1 MRADHWR
8 FYRNRIGWAA
18 LAATLAT
25 SAALADGTRA
35 PALNPHAQADAY
47 RDSADAIPADVMAK
61 GAAVYQQ
68 ICSACHEAGVNRAPQ
83 RYIVAQLP
91 AESVYHALTAG
102 VMQPMA
108 ASLDDS
114 QKRAVAQY
122 ITKRAFGASNGPPV
136 KMCAAGQ
143 SRFDYT
149 QTPAF
154 TGWGLDPANTHAI
167 SDEAAGITRA
177 NVGQLKLKWAI
188 GFPNALRARS
198 QPGIAGGAFYVG
210 SHDGTVYALDAA
222 TGCARFTFHAAAEV
236 RTAIVI
242 SPWAKGDTG
251 AHPLAYFGDLIG
263 NAYAIDAVSGKEVWR
278 IHADDNPTT
287 TLTAAPALHD
297 GVLYI
302 PTSSLEEG
310 SAGAPGYPCCTFRG
324 SLLAV
329 NAKSGDEIW
338 RTYFVDPSQPLG
350 KNAGGGQQYGPAGV
364 AIWNTP
370 AIDPVRGAIY
380 LDTGDSYTSP
390 AVPLSDSILALD
402 LKTGKIRWTYKARTA
417 DAWNGGCV
425 EIDKSNCPVENGP
438 DFDFGAGVVLARGSD
453 GRDVL
458 MAGQKSGEAYGLD
471 PDTGKLIWHTR
482 VGRGGVVGGIHFG
495 MAASNG
501 LLYVPV
507 SDVPDGKPY
516 PTPANPGVFALNI
529 KTGAFVWR
537 APDVVDTCHGRALCH
552 LGYSAAISAS
562 GQLVAAGGNDGHV
575 RLYDAATGKV
585 VWDADTGGDVITVN
599 GTKAHGGSMSGGAAP
614 IFWHGSLLVNAGYGF
629 AGKMPGNV
637 MLVYAVE

>member
-1 MRADHWR
+1 MGGDKRR
-8 FYRNRIGWAA
+8 FYRKSIGWVV
-18 LAATLAT
+18 LGLTLGT
-25 SAALADGTRA
+25 SAALADG
-35 PALNPHAQADAY
+35 PVLNPHAQADAY
-47 RDSADAIPADVMAK
+47 RDATDAIAPDVMAK
-61 GAAVYQQ
+61 GATVYQQ
-68 ICSACHEAGVNRAPQ
+68 ICSACHESGVNRAPQ
-83 RYIVAQLP
+83 RYIIAQLP
-91 AESVYHALTAG
+91 AESIYHALTAG

-108 ASLDDS
+108 APLDDS

-122 ITKRAFGASNGPPV
+122 ITKRAFGSGNTPAV
-136 KMCAAGQ
+136 KMCKAGQ
-143 SRFDYT
+143 SRFDYG

-154 TGWGLDPANTHAI
+154 AGWGLDAANTHAM
-167 SDEAAGITRA
+167 SDATAGITRA
-177 NVGQLKLKWAI
+177 NVGRLKLKWAI

-242 SPWAKGDTG
+242 APWAKGHAG

-263 NAYAIDAVSGKEVWR
+263 NAYAIDAVTGRQVWR
-278 IHADDNPTT
+278 IRADDHPTT
-287 TLTAAPALHD
+287 TLTAAPALHN

-310 SAGAPGYPCCTFRG
+310 SAGTPGYPCCTFRG

-329 NAKSGDEIW
+329 NARTGGQIW
-338 RTYFVDPSQPLG
+338 RTWFVEPPRPLD
-350 KNAGGGQQYGPAGV
+350 KNTGGGPQFGPAGV

-370 AIDPVRGAIY
+370 AIDAKRGQIY

-390 AVPLSDSILALD
+390 AAPLSDSILALD
-402 LKTGKIRWTYKARTA
+402 LKTGKIRWSYKALGK
-417 DAWNGGCV
+417 DAWNGGCS
-425 EIDKSNCPVENGP
+425 EIDKSNCPAEDGP
-438 DFDFGAGVVLARGSD
+438 DFDFGAGVVLARGPD
-453 GRDVL
+453 GRDMV
-458 MAGQKSGEAYGLD
+458 MAGQKSGMAYGLN
-471 PDTGKLIWHTR
+471 PNTGKLIWQTR

-495 MAASNG
+495 MAAANG
-501 LLYVPV
+501 LLFVPV

-516 PTPANPGVFALNI
+516 QTPANPGVFALNI
-529 KTGAFVWR
+529 QTGAFAWK
-537 APDVVDTCHGRALCH
+537 APDTQDTCHERPLCH
-552 LGYSAAISAS
+552 PGYSAAISAT

-575 RLYDAATGKV
+575 RLYDAANGKV
-585 VWDADTGGDVITVN
+585 LWDADTSGDVLTVN

-614 IFWHGSLLVNAGYGF
+614 IFWHGKLLVNAGYGF

-637 MLVYAVE
+637 MLVYAIE